1 MTTTN
6 ITKDNNRFFSFFH
19 WRIVRTYVRTHILSH
34 THTRTHAHIY
44 ILVTQYKISIQK
56 QPHQSVR
63 DEGSKKMKGSQLT
76 NCEKVD

>member
-1 MTTTN
+1 MMN
-6 ITKDNNRFFSFFH
+6 DDDHKHNKRQQSFFFFLSLAH
-19 WRIVRTYVRTHILSH
+19 CSYVCTNSHSLSH
-34 THTRTHAHIY
+34 MHAHIY